1 MSIFS
6 NAGEVGHYS
15 LILEEDYFWFLGFV
29 VDFFLSSVLQFLQ
42 LPDYFV
48 GRYKAPNHSVG

>member
-29 VDFFLSSVLQFLQ
+29 VDFFCHLCYSFFSYLIIL
-42 LPDYFV
+42 
-48 GRYKAPNHSVG
+48 